1 MASKRV
7 LILDDD
13 PMVGLLIEMVAQS
26 AGAETLRCEVPQ
38 PFLDALA
45 TWQPTH
51 LVLDMRMPDMTGVEV
66 LAELASGPS
75 RSNTRCLTSSFA
87 RHVKPGMVQQ
97 QPVMYQQQQQPGA
110 ACSCRVSFFFLFC
123 LRHLAA

>member
-1 MASKRV
+1 MAPKRV

-66 LAELASGPS
+66 LAELARRGCAA
-75 RSNTRCLTSSFA
+75 RIVLTSGSAQDAFA
-87 RHVKPGMVQQ
+87 ARQSADASLDIAGVLPKPFE
-97 QPVMYQQQQQPGA
+97 A
-110 ACSCRVSFFFLFC
+110 AA
-123 LRHLAA
+123 LRALLA